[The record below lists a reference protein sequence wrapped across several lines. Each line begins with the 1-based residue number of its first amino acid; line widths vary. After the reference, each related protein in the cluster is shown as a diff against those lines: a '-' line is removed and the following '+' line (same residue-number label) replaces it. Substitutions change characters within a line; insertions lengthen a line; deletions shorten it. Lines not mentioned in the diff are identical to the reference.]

1 VSDSP
6 PSNPGLAR
14 RLIRRLGIGPTLR
27 SLLATRLMDTTQL
40 HALPERTHLSRLLS
54 LLEVD
59 CVFDIGAN
67 QGQYAE
73 MLRRHV
79 RYQGL
84 ILSFEPIPGLATL
97 LRSKAKKDPNWRI
110 EELALAGDQ
119 GRRQFHIMQSS
130 SFSSLSTPRHEE
142 VDIFQTVNVPV
153 QEIWVQTDTLTGAY
167 RRLKGELGFRRA
179 FLKLDTQGLD
189 VEIVRGGREIIGEFV
204 GLQSELAMKRIY
216 EDSVDFREAI
226 GFYQSL
232 GFEMSALVPNNAGHF
247 PLLVEM
253 DCIMVRSDLLHTR
266 PPAAPTRLSGGVPP
280 G

>member
-1 VSDSP
+1 
-6 PSNPGLAR
+6 
-14 RLIRRLGIGPTLR
+14 
-27 SLLATRLMDTTQL
+27 MDTTQL
-40 HALPERTHLSRLLS
+40 HALPERTHLRRLLP

-73 MLRRHV
+73 MLRRQV
-79 RYQGL
+79 RYQGR
-84 ILSFEPIPGLATL
+84 IVSFEPIPELAAL

-119 GRRQFHIMQSS
+119 GPRQFHVMKSS
-130 SFSSLSTPRHEE
+130 SFSSLSTPRHQE

-153 QEIWVQTDTLTGAY
+153 QQIWVQTDTLTAAY
-167 RRLKGELGFRRA
+167 RRLKNELAFRRA

-189 VEIVRGGREIIGEFV
+189 VEIVRSGREIIGEFA

-253 DCIMVRSDLLHTR
+253 DCIMVRSDLLQTR
-266 PPAAPTRLSGGVPP
+266 PPAAPTR
-280 G
+280 